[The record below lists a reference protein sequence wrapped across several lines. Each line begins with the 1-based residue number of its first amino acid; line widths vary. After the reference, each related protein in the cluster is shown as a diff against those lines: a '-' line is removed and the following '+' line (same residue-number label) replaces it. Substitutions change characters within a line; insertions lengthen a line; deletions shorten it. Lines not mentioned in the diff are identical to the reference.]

1 MCPVYIAHNPGVAMI
16 QPTEPLEPLH
26 GGDCTV
32 QTMMA
37 ISIMIIFVKAH
48 KGGADVGFLSVFP
61 FLR

>member
-1 MCPVYIAHNPGVAMI
+1 MCTVDITHNPGVAMI

-32 QTMMA
+32 LTMMA
-37 ISIMIIFVKAH
+37 ISIMIMSVKTH

-61 FLR
+61 FL